1 MITIT
6 EDYCSFEIAK
16 LLKEKGFNGEC
27 RAAYTS
33 YGQLFT
39 TQIQQYIT
47 NILCSKGYLWDCTAP
62 TFQMVRK
69 WLRDTYN
76 LYLFNEYF
84 GESKTY
90 KWRII
95 EMNST
100 HKHSDFKHYNTE
112 EEATEASFKYALE
125 NLI

>member
-1 MITIT
+1 MNEIT
-6 EDYCSFEIAK
+6 EDYVSYDIAK
-16 LLKEKGFNGEC
+16 LLKEKGFNIPCFG
-27 RAAYTS
+27 RYS
-33 YGQLFT
+33 VR
-39 TQIQQYIT
+39 
-47 NILCSKGYLWDCTAP
+47 SKNFHIDCTKKCNNGGLFEYAAP